1 MINKLLLFVSLCFVG
16 SFAQMNSTNNQNIS
30 VINNFNADSLKF
42 GDVIDFSANENKVA
56 MVLFNDTNIAG
67 YAKDTVKFR
76 YGYRR
81 GFVVVNSLGRADTT
95 WRNLVL
101 LDSVST
107 LPADTAGKWISKFTV
122 QGTDTATG
130 YEFWKKGLM
139 DSSWVTGYVTATTP
153 FTPAWASLAQLW
165 IQGLSGNR
173 TNAWIKVKLQ
183 WIERKFINVRQQ

>member
-1 MINKLLLFVSLCFVG
+1 M
-16 SFAQMNSTNNQNIS
+16 
-30 VINNFNADSLKF
+30 
-42 GDVIDFSANENKVA
+42 IDFSANENKVA
-56 MVLFNDTNIAG
+56 MVLFDDTNVAG

-81 GFVVVNSLGRADTT
+81 GFVVVNSIGRADTT

-101 LDSVST
+101 LDTVST

-139 DSSWVTGYVTATTP
+139 DSS
-153 FTPAWASLAQLW
+153 
-165 IQGLSGNR
+165 
-173 TNAWIKVKLQ
+173 
-183 WIERKFINVRQQ
+183 